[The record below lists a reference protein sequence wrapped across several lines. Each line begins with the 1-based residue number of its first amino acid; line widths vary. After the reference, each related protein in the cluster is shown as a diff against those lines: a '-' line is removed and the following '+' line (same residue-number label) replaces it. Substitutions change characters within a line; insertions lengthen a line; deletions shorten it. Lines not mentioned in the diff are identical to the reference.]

1 MTTQKHNDQTFT
13 DWVRLY
19 EPELLAVAESFAT
32 PSMGARD
39 ILQEAYVGAYSQ
51 MDQLENPDAARRWLK
66 RIVRTVGLQV
76 ARRHVRRIE
85 FRRDYQ
91 ATLPTTTG
99 AYVSLSEGLLHA
111 RLWRAMDSLPEQQR
125 MIVVHRWINELSVKE
140 TAEVVG
146 CAEGTVK
153 SATSRARRA
162 LREQLGEARS

>member
-39 ILQEAYVGAYSQ
+39 ILQEAYVVAYSQ